1 MRLAEAYRSLARPSS
16 ALEPS
21 HPLAGISS
29 LCPTKLSERLVAK
42 LVHGFFGPFLAR
54 NGPPPFH
61 SESASM
67 CAFIQWT
74 CWDSDPGPLPCKG
87 SALPAELQAPILPSL
102 MMIIKAGCFLFLVS
116 GELFSLP

>member
-42 LVHGFFGPFLAR
+42 LVHGIVGPSSCKRRTSTLPHRVGLNVCIVSNGLAGIR
-54 NGPPPFH
+54 TQGLRL
-61 SESASM
+61 AK
-67 CAFIQWT
+67 A
-74 CWDSDPGPLPCKG
+74 
-87 SALPAELQAPILPSL
+87 ALYQLSYKP
-102 MMIIKAGCFLFLVS
+102 
-116 GELFSLP
+116 

>member
-42 LVHGFFGPFLAR
+42 LVHGFL
-54 NGPPPFH
+54 GPPVTGGPRPFH
-61 SESASM
+61 IESASM
-67 CAFIQWT
+67 CALVQMDLLGF
-74 CWDSDPGPLPCKG
+74 GPRA
-87 SALPAELQAPILPSL
+87 SALQRRRST
-102 MMIIKAGCFLFLVS
+102 S
-116 GELFSLP
+116 

>member
-42 LVHGFFGPFLAR
+42 LVHGFSGPIGSQSDLNPSTSSLPQCVHTF
-54 NGPPPFH
+54 
-61 SESASM
+61 
-67 CAFIQWT
+67 QWT
-74 CWDSDPGPLPCKG
+74 CWDSDPGPPPCKG
-87 SALPAELQAPILPSL
+87 GALPAELQAPNPAQQ
-102 MMIIKAGCFLFLVS
+102 MIINLAG
-116 GELFSLP
+116 

>member
-42 LVHGFFGPFLAR
+42 LVHGIAGLLP
-54 NGPPPFH
+54 
-61 SESASM
+61 M
-67 CAFIQWT
+67 
-74 CWDSDPGPLPCKG
+74 PGSQT
-87 SALPAELQAPILPSL
+87 SALPHRVCLDVCISSSRL
-102 MMIIKAGCFLFLVS
+102 AGIRTLSVRIANATLYPLS
-116 GELFSLP
+116 YTP

>member
-42 LVHGFFGPFLAR
+42 LVHGFL
-54 NGPPPFH
+54 GPPVTGGPQPFH
-61 SESASM
+61 IESASM
-67 CAFIQWT
+67 CAYKFGLAGIRTQGLRLAKAALYQL
-74 CWDSDPGPLPCKG
+74 SYKPGCG
-87 SALPAELQAPILPSL
+87 YPS
-102 MMIIKAGCFLFLVS
+102 
-116 GELFSLP
+116 

>member
-42 LVHGFFGPFLAR
+42 LVHGITGLLRMLR
-54 NGPPPFH
+54 NRPLPFH
-61 SESASM
+61 IKSALM
-67 CAFIQWT
+67 CAYVQWT
-74 CWDSDPGPLPCKG
+74 CWDSDPGPPPCKG
-87 SALPAELQAPILPSL
+87 GALPAELQARNPDQQMNIN
-102 MMIIKAGCFLFLVS
+102 
-116 GELFSLP
+116 

>member
-42 LVHGFFGPFLAR
+42 LVHGFLDHNSFALIDKLWPR
-54 NGPPPFH
+54 PFH
-61 SESASM
+61 IESASM
-67 CAFIQWT
+67 CAYFFSM
-74 CWDSDPGPLPCKG
+74 DLLGFGPRA
-87 SALPAELQAPILPSL
+87 SALQRQRST
-102 MMIIKAGCFLFLVS
+102 S
-116 GELFSLP
+116 

>member
-42 LVHGFFGPFLAR
+42 LVHGF
-54 NGPPPFH
+54 NGPPVNGGPQPFH
-61 SESASM
+61 IESASM
-67 CAFIQWT
+67 CAYVQMDLLGF
-74 CWDSDPGPLPCKG
+74 GPRA
-87 SALPAELQAPILPSL
+87 SALQRRRST
-102 MMIIKAGCFLFLVS
+102 S
-116 GELFSLP
+116 

>member
-42 LVHGFFGPFLAR
+42 LVHGL
-54 NGPPPFH
+54 
-61 SESASM
+61 
-67 CAFIQWT
+67 
-74 CWDSDPGPLPCKG
+74 KG
-87 SALPAELQAPILPSL
+87 LQPSGADL
-102 MMIIKAGCFLFLVS
+102 NPS
-116 GELFSLP
+116 TSSLPQCVHSFNGLAGIRTQGLRLAKAALYQLSYKP

>member
-42 LVHGFFGPFLAR
+42 LVHGFLDHNSFALIDKLWPR
-54 NGPPPFH
+54 PFH
-61 SESASM
+61 IESASM
-67 CAFIQWT
+67 CAY
-74 CWDSDPGPLPCKG
+74 
-87 SALPAELQAPILPSL
+87 
-102 MMIIKAGCFLFLVS
+102 FLFNGLAGIRTQGLCLAKAALYQLS
-116 GELFSLP
+116 

>member
-42 LVHGFFGPFLAR
+42 LMHGIVGPSPAR

-61 SESASM
+61 IESASM
-67 CAFIQWT
+67 CAYFQM
-74 CWDSDPGPLPCKG
+74 DLLGFGPRA
-87 SALPAELQAPILPSL
+87 SALQRRRST
-102 MMIIKAGCFLFLVS
+102 S
-116 GELFSLP
+116 

>member
-42 LVHGFFGPFLAR
+42 LMHGFA
-54 NGPPPFH
+54 
-61 SESASM
+61 
-67 CAFIQWT
+67 
-74 CWDSDPGPLPCKG
+74 GPLLCLKWTSTLPHRVGLNVCMILFNGLAGIRTQGLRLAKA
-87 SALPAELQAPILPSL
+87 ALYQLSYKPQILPSR
-102 MMIIKAGCFLFLVS
+102 
-116 GELFSLP
+116 

>member
-42 LVHGFFGPFLAR
+42 LVHGFFGPYLAE
-54 NGPPPFH
+54 NGPQPFH
-61 SESASM
+61 IESASM
-67 CAFIQWT
+67 CALVQMDLLGF
-74 CWDSDPGPLPCKG
+74 GPRA
-87 SALPAELQAPILPSL
+87 SALQRRRST
-102 MMIIKAGCFLFLVS
+102 S
-116 GELFSLP
+116 

>member
-42 LVHGFFGPFLAR
+42 LVHGFLGPI
-54 NGPPPFH
+54 G
-61 SESASM
+61 S
-67 CAFIQWT
+67 Q
-74 CWDSDPGPLPCKG
+74 SDLD
-87 SALPAELQAPILPSL
+87 PST
-102 MMIIKAGCFLFLVS
+102 S
-116 GELFSLP
+116 SLPQCVHIFNGLAGIRTQGLRLAKAALYQLSYKP